1 MLARVKMCTCI
12 FTYVSVFDFV
22 YYFCHC
28 VCTCIT
34 IPLPVWGAEQQW
46 EWMSSLN
53 SHSVWGTGV
62 CHHDALAVSK
72 LHYCCF
78 LISVTVIASHAARPG
93 SPTPTPRKH
102 TVSDAVRLRLPSA
115 LWSSGRLPR
124 TTRCFSVKAH
134 QYTKHHQQ
142 RQGNS
147 QNNLGVPFSFYHCP
161 WLRIR
166 GDDRDHNWN
175 NSWTL
180 LCHRWQVLKCIY
192 YVYMYFFCCQIKS
205 IDLKSSNLGLCLT
218 SLDFRVS
225 YTCFSVKFNA
235 GL

>member
-72 LHYCCF
+72 LHYCRV
-78 LISVTVIASHAARPG
+78 LISVTVNASHAARPA
-93 SPTPTPRKH
+93 SPTPTHRKH
-102 TVSDAVRLRLPSA
+102 VGSDAARPRLPS
-115 LWSSGRLPR
+115 GGLPR
-124 TTRCFSVKAH
+124 TTHCFSVKAR
-134 QYTKHHQQ
+134 QYTQHHHTDK
-142 RQGNS
+142 GTDKTIWVFLSVFINI
-147 QNNLGVPFSFYHCP
+147 PDCACEAM
-161 WLRIR
+161 
-166 GDDRDHNWN
+166 RDHNGNGITHW
-175 NSWTL
+175 
-180 LCHRWQVLKCIY
+180 LCVIADT
-192 YVYMYFFCCQIKS
+192 F
-205 IDLKSSNLGLCLT
+205 
-218 SLDFRVS
+218 
-225 YTCFSVKFNA
+225 
-235 GL
+235 